1 MTREQ
6 IVGVMQAMQR
16 AWAARDPVALASA
29 HAEDSLVQ
37 SPIFGEVRGRAE
49 IERTYR
55 DLFRAFADWTY
66 EGQDLI
72 IDGNRAAQ
80 TFIVTATHTS
90 ELFGVD
96 ATGRRFR
103 IHGVLIFEL
112 RDGKIVTERRLYD
125 FTGLLLQVGVL
136 KAKPGKG
143 KTG

>member
-16 AWAARDPVALASA
+16 AWTVRDPVALAAA
-29 HAEDSLVQ
+29 HAEDGLVQ

-55 DLFRAFADWTY
+55 DLFRAFADWAY

-80 TFIVTATHTS
+80 TFVVTATHTS
-90 ELFGVD
+90 ELFGVE
-96 ATGRRFR
+96 ATNRRFK
-103 IHGVLIFEL
+103 IQGVLIFEL
-112 RDGKIVTERRLYD
+112 RDGKIISERRLYD
-125 FTGLLLQVGVL
+125 FTSLLLQVGVL
-136 KAKPGKG
+136 KAKPRKG
-143 KTG
+143 

>member
-16 AWAARDPVALASA
+16 AWTVRDPVALAA
-29 HAEDSLVQ
+29 THGEDGLVQ
-37 SPIFGEVRGRAE
+37 SPIFGEVRGRAD

-80 TFIVTATHTS
+80 TFAVTATHTS
-90 ELFGVD
+90 ELFGVE
-96 ATGRRFR
+96 ATNRRFKVQ
-103 IHGVLIFEL
+103 GVLIFEL
-112 RDGKIVTERRLYD
+112 RDGKILSERRLYD

-136 KAKPGKG
+136 KAKPGK
-143 KTG
+143 

>member
-6 IVGVMQAMQR
+6 IVSVMQAMQR
-16 AWAARDPVALASA
+16 AWTVRDPVVLAAA
-29 HAEDSLVQ
+29 HAEDGLVQ

-80 TFIVTATHTS
+80 TFAVTATHTS
-90 ELFGVD
+90 ELFGVE
-96 ATGRRFR
+96 ATNRRFR
-103 IHGVLIFEL
+103 IQGVLIFEL
-112 RDGKIVTERRLYD
+112 RDGKVISERRLYD
-125 FTGLLLQVGVL
+125 FTSLLVQVGVL
-136 KAKPGKG
+136 KARPGKG
-143 KTG
+143 N